1 MKLFFSLLSFTRNY
15 FKVRF
20 FFLFFVFFYYICF
33 FIIFLNFFVLNNCM
47 NVVVGFFLY
56 MRLMLLFYFFMLFI
70 CCKFFELIFFFQ
82 ATQFLVWSVDLY
94 YLYYF
99 LVLLNRFFKNIFL
112 NNHWRNCIRYFFC
125 YMTIFPSEIS
135 TEWSG
140 IFLRTFSVCKNIGFL
155 FFLLTE
161 LATNDRITDEY
172 YSDEHILSAN

>member
-1 MKLFFSLLSFTRNY
+1 LYECCCR
-15 FKVRF
+15 
-20 FFLFFVFFYYICF
+20 IF
-33 FIIFLNFFVLNNCM
+33 FIYEI
-47 NVVVGFFLY
+47 NVVVLFFY
-56 MRLMLLFYFFMLFI
+56 VIYLLQIFWVD
-70 CCKFFELIFFFQ
+70 FFFQ

-172 YSDEHILSAN
+172 HSDEHILSAN